1 MIYNVY
7 IPFALL
13 YIYVTLLTMILAKVK
28 RDSSCSCGLS
38 TVERTRIVNGA
49 EAKVWNLIFIFIKRF
64 GI

>member
-49 EAKVWNLIFIFIKRF
+49 EAKV
-64 GI
+64 